1 MSVRFIKIRLN
12 TDSPLDKDV
21 IEALKGVNGQNT
33 FIKKAILT
41 YAGKGGEE
49 IIAEKIASSVVEKLK
64 SSPVLSVTVP
74 VESDSVVDEQTAAT
88 SADIA
93 DDFLDQL

>member
-1 MSVRFIKIRLN
+1 MNVRFIKIRLN

-74 VESDSVVDEQTAAT
+74 VESDSVVDEQTAAK

>member
-1 MSVRFIKIRLN
+1 MSVKFIKIRLN

-33 FIKKAILT
+33 FIKKAILS
-41 YAGKGGEE
+41 YAGKDGEE
-49 IIAEKIASSVVEKLK
+49 DMVEKIASSVIEKLK
-64 SSPVLSVTVP
+64 NTPVLPVAVP
-74 VESDSVVDEQTAAT
+74 VQSKTDIDEQIAAE

-93 DDFLDQL
+93 DAFLDNF

>member
-74 VESDSVVDEQTAAT
+74 VESDSVFDEQTAAK

>member
-1 MSVRFIKIRLN
+1 MSVKFIKIRLN

-74 VESDSVVDEQTAAT
+74 VESDSVVDEQTAAK

>member
-49 IIAEKIASSVVEKLK
+49 IIAEKIASSVVGKTEKF
-64 SSPVLSVTVP
+64 SCFICHRTGR
-74 VESDSVVDEQTAAT
+74 
-88 SADIA
+88 IR
-93 DDFLDQL
+93 FRR

>member
-49 IIAEKIASSVVEKLK
+49 LIAEKIASSVVEKLK

-74 VESDSVVDEQTAAT
+74 VESDSVVDEQTAAK

>member
-1 MSVRFIKIRLN
+1 MSVKFIKIRLN

-21 IEALKGVNGQNT
+21 LQALKGVNGQNT
-33 FIKKAILT
+33 FIKKAILS
-41 YAGKGGEE
+41 YAGKGGDELM
-49 IIAEKIASSVVEKLK
+49 AEKIASSVIEKLK
-64 SSPVLSVTVP
+64 SSPVLSVAVP
-74 VESDSVVDEQTAAT
+74 VQSDSVVDEQIAAK

>member
-1 MSVRFIKIRLN
+1 MSVKFIKIRLN

-41 YAGKGGEE
+41 YAGKGGDELM
-49 IIAEKIASSVVEKLK
+49 AEKIASSVIEKLK
-64 SSPVLSVTVP
+64 SFPVLSVAEP
-74 VESDSVVDEQTAAT
+74 VQSDSVIDEQTAAK

-93 DDFLDQL
+93 DDFLESL

>member
-1 MSVRFIKIRLN
+1 MSVKFIKIRLN

-49 IIAEKIASSVVEKLK
+49 IMAEKIASSVIEKLK
-64 SSPVLSVTVP
+64 GSPVLSVAVP
-74 VESDSVVDEQTAAT
+74 VLSASVVDEQTAAE

>member
-12 TDSPLDKDV
+12 TYSPLDKDV

-74 VESDSVVDEQTAAT
+74 VESDSVVDEQTAAK

>member
-33 FIKKAILT
+33 CIKKAILT

-74 VESDSVVDEQTAAT
+74 VESDSVVDEQTAAK

>member
-74 VESDSVVDEQTAAT
+74 VESDSVVDEQTAAK

>member
-1 MSVRFIKIRLN
+1 MSVKFIKIRLN

-21 IEALKGVNGQNT
+21 LQVLKGVNGQNT
-33 FIKKAILT
+33 FIKKAILS
-41 YAGKGGEE
+41 YAGKGGDELM
-49 IIAEKIASSVVEKLK
+49 AEKIASSVIEKLK
-64 SSPVLSVTVP
+64 SSPVLSIAAP
-74 VESDSVVDEQTAAT
+74 IQSDSVIDEQTAAE